1 LGGAAH
7 GAHDFVEI
15 NPRRRERAP
24 NQRYAEKMP
33 SYDEIDLTPFERR
46 LVLRRLQS
54 EDYESVV
61 ALQKR
66 CFPQMKPWLREQFDS
81 QLRIFPEGQICIELD
96 GRIVASAASL
106 IVDSAEYSEWADW
119 MKISGSGFIKNHD
132 ESGDTLYGIE
142 IQVDPE
148 YRGMRLARRLY
159 SERKNLC
166 RARNIASMM
175 IGGRIPGYA
184 KLAAEMTPQEYVRA
198 VIDKKLYDPVLT
210 TQLANGFVL
219 KEIVPDY
226 LPSDEDSAGFAT
238 CLEWPNLDYVPKRH
252 HRHRRAVANVRL
264 GLVQYQ
270 MRAIESWEEFAR
282 QCRFFV
288 DVAADYQTDIVVFPE
303 LFTVQL
309 LSLVKA
315 VDPAT
320 SARRLADLTPEF
332 IRLFGELSVKYAV
345 NIVAGS
351 QFTVEAG
358 NLYNVSFLFRRDG
371 SIGRQYKI
379 HVTPNERRWW
389 GLCGGDR
396 MEVFDTDRGKVAIL
410 ICYDVEFPELA
421 RFAVSRG
428 AQILLVPFNTS
439 DREGYLRVRACAQ
452 ARCIENHAYAA
463 LAGCV
468 GNLPFV
474 ENADIHYAQS
484 VILSPSDVGFSR
496 DGIGVEA
503 SANIETV
510 VVHDV
515 DTERLRRHRAA
526 GTVQNWNDRRTDL
539 YRVLWKGEG
548 EPHEI

>member
-1 LGGAAH
+1 M
-7 GAHDFVEI
+7 D
-15 NPRRRERAP
+15 
-24 NQRYAEKMP
+24 
-33 SYDEIDLTPFERR
+33 SSDEIDLAPFERP
-46 LVLRRLQS
+46 LVLRRLKS

-61 ALQKR
+61 ALQKS
-66 CFPQMKPWLREQFDS
+66 CFPSMRPWLREQFES

-96 GRIVASAASL
+96 DRIVASGASL
-106 IVDSAEYSEWADW
+106 IVDEANYSEWADW
-119 MKISGSGFIKNHD
+119 MLISDSGFIRNHD

-159 SERKNLC
+159 NERKNLC
-166 RARNIASMM
+166 RARNLARMT

-184 KLAAEMTPQEYVRA
+184 KTAGEMSPQEYVRA
-198 VIDKKLYDPVLT
+198 VIEKKLYDPVLT
-210 TQLANGFVL
+210 TQIANGFVL

-226 LPSDEDSAGFAT
+226 LPNDEDSAGFAT
-238 CLEWPNLDYVPKRH
+238 CLEWSNLDYVPRRRH
-252 HRHRRAVANVRL
+252 RDRRAVANVRL

-270 MRAIESWEEFAR
+270 MRPIEAWDEFAR

-288 DVAADYQTDIVVFPE
+288 DVAADYHTDIVLFPE
-303 LFTVQL
+303 LFTTQL
-309 LSLVKA
+309 LSLVEAK
-315 VDPAT
+315 DPAS
-320 SARRLADLTPEF
+320 SARRLAELTPEY
-332 IRLFGELSVKYAV
+332 IRLFGELAVKYAV

-351 QFTVEAG
+351 QFTVEAD
-358 NLYNVSFLFRRDG
+358 NLYNVSFFFRRDG
-371 SIGRQYKI
+371 SIGKQYKLHI
-379 HVTPNERRWW
+379 TPNERHWW

-396 MEVFDTDRGKVAIL
+396 VEVFDTDRGKVAIL

-421 RFAVSRG
+421 REAVSRG

-439 DREGYLRVRACAQ
+439 DREGYQRVRVCAQ
-452 ARCIENHAYAA
+452 ARCIENHVFAA
-463 LAGCV
+463 LSGCV

-484 VILSPSDVGFSR
+484 VVLTPSDVGFAR
-496 DGIGVEA
+496 EGLAVEA
-503 SANIETV
+503 SPNIETV

-515 DTERLRRHRAA
+515 DTERLRRHRIA

-539 YRVLWKGEG
+539 YRVLWKGDP